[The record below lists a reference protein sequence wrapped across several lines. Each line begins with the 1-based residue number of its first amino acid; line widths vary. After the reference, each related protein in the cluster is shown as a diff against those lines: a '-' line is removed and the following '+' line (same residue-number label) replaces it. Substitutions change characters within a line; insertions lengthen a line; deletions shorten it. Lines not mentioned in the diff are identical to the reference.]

1 VSKISESVAFVD
13 NEGITSSRVSVTK
26 ELITYWEWIGGAIHL
41 AVAGLASGHVV
52 LKKRDSRSAVGWVGL
67 IWLTPFVGAI
77 IYSLVGINR
86 IQRRARAIRRERPVR
101 KSASTPELPSACLP
115 QGADHLESLIRL
127 IGEVTGRP
135 LVSGNHVHPLVNGQ
149 QAYPAMLQAIDA
161 AKQTVNFCTYI
172 FDNDHTGRSF
182 LAAFERAVARGVEV
196 RVIIDDM
203 GVRYSW
209 PSILGGL
216 RRAGVRVA
224 QFLPTFRF
232 WRFSYANLRNH
243 RKILV
248 VDSRIAFTG
257 GMNIRDGHDLTLPS
271 KRPVQ
276 DLHFRLEGPAV
287 AQVQDVFAKDW
298 EFCTS
303 ESLQG
308 DQWFPLLASQGS
320 MQVRGITSGPD
331 DDTENLRLIFLGA
344 LACARTT
351 VSIVTPYFLPDP
363 ALISALN
370 IAALRGV
377 QVNIFVPTRSNLRL
391 VQWASTAQ
399 LWQVLEHGCKVWL
412 TPPPFDHAKL
422 IVVDGIWTL
431 FGSANWDPRSLRLNF
446 EFNLES
452 YDRDLAAQLEEFVGQ
467 KLRQSRCISL
477 ADVDSRTL
485 LIKLRDGVAR
495 LFTPYL

>member
-1 VSKISESVAFVD
+1 VSKIAESAPFVD

-86 IQRRARAIRRERPVR
+86 IQRRARAIRRE
-101 KSASTPELPSACLP
+101 
-115 QGADHLESLIRL
+115 
-127 IGEVTGRP
+127 
-135 LVSGNHVHPLVNGQ
+135 
-149 QAYPAMLQAIDA
+149 
-161 AKQTVNFCTYI
+161 
-172 FDNDHTGRSF
+172 
-182 LAAFERAVARGVEV
+182 
-196 RVIIDDM
+196 
-203 GVRYSW
+203 
-209 PSILGGL
+209 
-216 RRAGVRVA
+216 
-224 QFLPTFRF
+224 
-232 WRFSYANLRNH
+232 YANLRNH

-248 VDSRIAFTG
+248 VDSGIAFTG
-257 GMNIRDGHDLTLPS
+257 GMNIRGGHDLTLLS